1 MLIAMQDVRKTGWRS
16 LPALLGLL
24 AALSATAAVS
34 RVEASQVFA
43 HAKLTLR
50 NGPGER
56 FPGLN
61 ALDPGSK
68 LDVLWCNA
76 ADWCLLQHGDLQG
89 WVPLASLEPT
99 KDVGNGKQPPAS
111 AGAAAVGAQNLAGT
125 AVGTPASNAAGSAS
139 PAGAAVSV
147 SVPGVSVNVNVP

>member
-1 MLIAMQDVRKTGWRS
+1 MLNAMQDVPTTGWRS

-24 AALSATAAVS
+24 AALSATVAVS

-43 HAKLTLR
+43 HTKVTLR
-50 NGPGER
+50 HGPGER
-56 FPGLN
+56 FPGFN

-76 ADWCLLQHGDLQG
+76 ADWCLLQHGEVQG
-89 WVPLASLEPT
+89 WVPLASLEGA
-99 KDVGNGKQPPAS
+99 KDDGNGKQPPPS
-111 AGAAAVGAQNLAGT
+111 AGAAAAGAQNHAGN
-125 AVGTPASNAAGSAS
+125 AAGTPASDAGSAS
-139 PAGAAVSV
+139 PGGAAVSV